1 MRAVAIIL
9 LTAMIFSLSA
19 FRLVYKLIISH
30 AKADA
35 AMVLKSHPDKLR
47 LLPLSDKDYLEL
59 NWKEKGKEFL
69 YQGQLYDVISL
80 DRTVKGYLVKAY
92 SDKEETRWV
101 VALHNYMLQIF
112 SRGDKSNHTESFFY
126 SLQKEYPPICAMKL
140 DPVTAPEQLYF
151 ACCRA
156 SLPSPFIKPVWHPPA
171 CA

>member
-19 FRLVYKLIISH
+19 FRIVYKLIISH

-35 AMVLKSHPDKLR
+35 AMVLKSHPDKFR

-59 NWKEKGKEFL
+59 NWKEKGKEFS
-69 YQGQLYDVISL
+69 YHGQLYDVISVG
-80 DRTVKGYLVKAY
+80 RTAKGFLIKAY

-112 SRGDKSNHTESFFY
+112 SRGDKRNHTESFFN
-126 SLQKEYPPICAMKL
+126 SLQKEYPPIFAMKL
-140 DPVTAPEQLYF
+140 DPVPASEQLYF
-151 ACCRA
+151 ASCRA